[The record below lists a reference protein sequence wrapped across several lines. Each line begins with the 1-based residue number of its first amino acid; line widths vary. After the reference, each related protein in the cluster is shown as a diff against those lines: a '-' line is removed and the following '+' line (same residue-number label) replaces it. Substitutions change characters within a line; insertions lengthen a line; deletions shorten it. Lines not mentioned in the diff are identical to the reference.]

1 MNELNGVIKLLNGT
15 GLHPRYFKHASYDA
29 LTKSASIHHITE
41 YADQN
46 MVILK
51 VFVGSTEVETIT
63 ESMAMNFAALLGGI
77 GGNAGLTIGVSFM
90 TVMEWAEFIVTAIMV
105 YFVYQ
110 HKVGAERGAPDRV
123 EQICHEVCG

>member
-1 MNELNGVIKLLNGT
+1 
-15 GLHPRYFKHASYDA
+15 
-29 LTKSASIHHITE
+29 
-41 YADQN
+41 

-63 ESMAMNFAALLGGI
+63 ESMAMNFAALLGGV

-110 HKVGAERGAPDRV
+110 HKVGAERGALDRV